1 MNIENIEFLDNSNRE
16 NVLNIRLL
24 NHSLNKRNLAHAF
37 LFNGNNQDGLLKTAL
52 MFVCSIFCKNEGCME
67 CKDCKNVLNIK
78 HPDLFILRPSGASL
92 SAEEFKKDFEQKIN
106 KKATSSKH
114 RVTIIQECETMT
126 PGIADRFLKIL
137 EDPPG
142 EDLIFI
148 LLSENLGAVRKT
160 IKSRC
165 QILNWHFNS
174 DFSDEYSFKL
184 EEAAAATEELLRKI
198 INRGAE
204 IKDILDFSTGIDEMV
219 SRLSVEI
226 NERHKKEI
234 NLIKK
239 SGMDEEYISR
249 ALKETEESQKREKKK
264 FSNLIIGHV
273 FDIISAYVEDI
284 MITISGCGKELLNR
298 KNNYEEICSSYC
310 SGPKNKKL
318 SLFSDIQARIALNRK
333 SLTENINYEIALDR
347 ILLELVVA

>member
-1 MNIENIEFLDNSNRE
+1 MINKEEIKNIVEEFFNKAGFETSINIEQKEGVINIDIKTKDAQTLIGRQGL
-16 NVLNIRLL
+16 VL
-24 NHSLNKRNLAHAF
+24 A
-37 LFNGNNQDGLLKTAL
+37 D
-52 MFVCSIFCKNEGCME
+52 
-67 CKDCKNVLNIK
+67 
-78 HPDLFILRPSGASL
+78 
-92 SAEEFKKDFEQKIN
+92 
-106 KKATSSKH
+106 
-114 RVTIIQECETMT
+114 IQ
-126 PGIADRFLKIL
+126 L
-137 EDPPG
+137 
-142 EDLIFI
+142 
-148 LLSENLGAVRKT
+148 
-160 IKSRC
+160 
-165 QILNWHFNS
+165 
-174 DFSDEYSFKL
+174 
-184 EEAAAATEELLRKI
+184 LLRKI

-219 SRLSVEI
+219 NRLSAEI